1 MNNSINIVLVFL
13 LNVCFINFSS
23 GQNQQNKK
31 KFYQKDFDKNKVL
44 EDVYELRIYKNRWTP
59 IDKDTIS
66 YFVDTRSYK
75 GIINYG
81 VEFKSKNYESFNF
94 IEDVAMYYL
103 NVEFEK
109 CTFTPN
115 DSIIEI
121 QGFVSGGW
129 GNKKG
134 RDKKIENT
142 IDIFLGNKRDT
153 VSYHYFK
160 NVADTSTVETTFNN
174 QIVKDYVVLD
184 SFPSFYFKKYSHYLT
199 NSQEKRP
206 FKIKG
211 KINKNS
217 TLAFGGRAC
226 YSEVFDIGAMVF
238 KPEKNNKNIPQ
249 KKEIGFKQLIFNNEL
264 INDSQKEDQD
274 SKLSVYYL
282 FTKRAEDFIL
292 RGQYAKAKEEYLL
305 LDKEYPVLFARDI
318 HNAVRCGVLSRDYK
332 NAFYWG
338 EKLAPKGVPIKYFN
352 ASVFTVLKRNPGW
365 KNFTVRYDSIYKE
378 SLEKFNKNLKTQ
390 IEALT
395 EEDQADY
402 GLANRKE
409 PKVLY
414 ETTVRVTDKLIELLR
429 KEGYPSEEKIGVY
442 TKNDST
448 LLFYPDYNVLITH
461 AWQKKVENLND
472 LDKLLVKFGENLEY
486 DYKRNRLKSGINNSC
501 FHVYKGNLY
510 NSKSCS
516 NNNEGMVRKMKF
528 MFNNP
533 HNFIFYNNEYDV
545 IPYEK
550 AIEKE
555 RDEYYKEN
563 YNFVMKLTDDWFFYE
578 K

>member
-1 MNNSINIVLVFL
+1 MKNSILKSFIL
-13 LNVCFINFSS
+13 LLFFVSLSFVQ
-23 GQNQQNKK
+23 GQTQGKIK
-31 KFYQKDFDKNKVL
+31 EYKQKYFDKNKIL
-44 EDVYELRIYKNRWTP
+44 EDVYELRNYKNRWTP
-59 IDKDTIS
+59 TDKDTLS
-66 YFVDTRSYK
+66 YFVDIRNYK

-81 VEFKSKNYESFNF
+81 VEFKSKNYKLFNF
-94 IEDVAMYYL
+94 TEDVAMHYL

-109 CTFTPN
+109 CTFNPS

-121 QGFVSGGW
+121 QGYISGGW
-129 GNKKG
+129 SGKKG
-134 RDKKIENT
+134 WNDTENT
-142 IDIFLGNKRDT
+142 IEVFLGNKKDT
-153 VSYHYFK
+153 ISYHYFK
-160 NVADTSTVETTFNN
+160 NVANTNTVETTFKN
-174 QIVKDYVVLD
+174 QIIKDYVVLD
-184 SFPSFYFKKYSHYLT
+184 SFPSFYFKKYSHYIA

-211 KINKNS
+211 KINENS

-238 KPEKNNKNIPQ
+238 MPNKNHPKKN
-249 KKEIGFKQLIFNNEL
+249 KKEDRTGSKRIILKNKRIDDFDNEKVADNE
-264 INDSQKEDQD
+264 IP
-274 SKLSVYYL
+274 YYSY
-282 FTKRAEDFIL
+282 TEKAEDFIL

-318 HNAVRCGVLSRDYK
+318 QNAVRCGVLSRDYK

-338 EKLAPKGVPIKYFN
+338 EKLAPKGVPIEYFN
-352 ASVFTVLKRNPGW
+352 ASVFTVLKRNPSW

-402 GLANRKE
+402 GPANRKE

-414 ETTVRVTDKLIELLR
+414 ETTVRVTDKLIELL
-429 KEGYPSEEKIGVY
+429 KNEGYPSEEKIGVY
-442 TKNDST
+442 TRNDTILNHSPN
-448 LLFYPDYNVLITH
+448 YHVLIMH
-461 AWQKKVENLND
+461 ARQQKVENLPVLNE
-472 LDKLLVKFGENLEY
+472 LLVQFGKNIEY
-486 DYKRNRLKSGINNSC
+486 DYTRNRLKSGINNSC
-501 FHVYKGNLY
+501 FHIYKGNLY
-510 NSKSCS
+510 SSKSCGK
-516 NNNEGMVRKMKF
+516 NDLMVRKMKF

-533 HNFIFYNNEYDV
+533 HNFILYNNEYDV

-550 AIEKE
+550 EIEKE

-563 YNFVMKLTDDWFFYE
+563 YNFVIKLTDDWFFYE